1 MFKNTLKRLGA
12 IVLALAMAMS
22 VMMVSAFAVDGGN
35 GGDDE
40 VSTQENAKI
49 VKTLTKNA
57 NTYAPNAT
65 FEFEVTAA
73 GKSSDT
79 EYDNPG
85 ASAVSVAS
93 VSFAPASTDIGKTT
107 LTADAAITVDASKFT
122 VDGVPHPGVYYYTV
136 SEKSGEV
143 AGVTY
148 DSSSTRTLAVYI
160 GNDGRVLGYTFVNEN
175 GGTDSIKSDG
185 FTNSYVNTSDLTITK
200 NVTGNQGDKN
210 KEFTFT
216 IKVTGTESRYNVK
229 KGDDVVATLDSTNG
243 YTGTVTLKHGES
255 VVVEGLSA
263 ADTYEVTEA
272 TYSDYNTT
280 IENNGVAVDGSLT
293 ASGNMTASTVLTSAA
308 KTVAY
313 TNNKS
318 VSTPTGVIMNIA
330 PYVLMV
336 ALAGGIAFFFL
347 RRRNAE

>member
-1 MFKNTLKRLGA
+1 M
-12 IVLALAMAMS
+12 
-22 VMMVSAFAVDGGN
+22 
-35 GGDDE
+35 
-40 VSTQENAKI
+40 
-49 VKTLTKNA
+49 
-57 NTYAPNAT
+57 
-65 FEFEVTAA
+65 
-73 GKSSDT
+73 
-79 EYDNPG
+79 
-85 ASAVSVAS
+85 
-93 VSFAPASTDIGKTT
+93 
-107 LTADAAITVDASKFT
+107 DASKFT

-160 GNDGRVLGYTFVNEN
+160 GNDGSVLGYTFVNEN

-200 NVTGNQGDKN
+200 TVTGNQGDKN
-210 KEFTFT
+210 KAFTFT
-216 IKVTGTESRYNVK
+216 ITVTGTETSYTVK
-229 KGDDVVATLDSTNG
+229 KGDDVAATLNADNDYST
-243 YTGTVTLKHGES
+243 TVTLKDNES

-263 ADTYEVTEA
+263 ADTYEVTEG
-272 TYSDYNTT
+272 TYSDYETT
-280 IENNGVAVDGSLT
+280 ISNNGVTASGLT
-293 ASGNMTASTVLTSAA
+293 ASGNMTASNVLTSAA

-313 TNNKS
+313 TNDKS

>member
-22 VMMVSAFAVDGGN
+22 VMMVSAFAVDGG
-35 GGDDE
+35 DDE

-57 NTYAPNAT
+57 NTYAPDAT

-73 GKSSDT
+73 GQSSDT
-79 EYDNPG
+79 EYNNPG

-160 GNDGRVLGYTFVNEN
+160 GNDGSGLGYTFVNEN

-200 NVTGNQGDKN
+200 TVTGNQGDKN
-210 KEFTFT
+210 KAFTFT
-216 IKVTGTESRYNVK
+216 ITVTGTETSYTVK
-229 KGDDVVATLDSTNG
+229 KGDDVAATLNADNDYST
-243 YTGTVTLKHGES
+243 TVTLKDNES

-263 ADTYEVTEA
+263 ADTYEVTEG
-272 TYSDYNTT
+272 TYSDYETT
-280 IENNGVAVDGSLT
+280 ISNNGVTASGLT
-293 ASGNMTASTVLTSAA
+293 ASGNMTASNVLTSAA

-313 TNNKS
+313 TNDKS